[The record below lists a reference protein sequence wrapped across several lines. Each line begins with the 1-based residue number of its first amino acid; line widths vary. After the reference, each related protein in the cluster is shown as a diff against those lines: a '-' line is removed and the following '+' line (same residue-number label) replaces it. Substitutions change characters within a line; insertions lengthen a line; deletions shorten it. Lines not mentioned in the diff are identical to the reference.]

1 MKRTAVCLSL
11 LAAVLVLAALLPGC
25 GRKDAPPKEP
35 AETTETI
42 EGFRTYHKMSDGSW
56 SCGGCSYKYR
66 LEISGRMPNAA
77 KDSTFV
83 YLSNLEEIPF
93 DRAWKAAGLS
103 SFTGDY
109 FSPEDAVLVELK

>member
-11 LAAVLVLAALLPGC
+11 LAAVLVLAILLSGC
-25 GRKDAPPKEP
+25 GRMDAPPK
-35 AETTETI
+35 ATETI
-42 EGFRTYHKMSDGSW
+42 EGFRTYYQMSDGSW
-56 SCGGCSYKYR
+56 KCDDYSYRYR